1 MPLRPL
7 VDTPFPASVSFPPA
21 ERPVPSDR
29 DPALLAVGP
38 GRPPVLT
45 ARSLVLPAELDG
57 YDVQIAK
64 VQPPALRE
72 ETLERP
78 RLLDWLKTKI
88 HGRVVLLLADAGYGK
103 TTLLADF
110 SRRTRLRTLWYRL
123 DETDRDWTSFLRHLV
138 AAGREHDPEFAPATA
153 ALLREIGV
161 TGPSRETVLETFL
174 RELPTITGQGAV
186 LIFDDVHLV
195 DDAPDV
201 RHIGRELLARAP
213 ERLTLVFASRR
224 MPAFQL
230 SRLRAVG
237 EVAELDT
244 DELRFD
250 AHETAQLFNET
261 YGRNLEADVLLD
273 LAQRTEGWIASLQL
287 VHAALRDRSPAEI
300 RRFVRTLNGADHD
313 MYDYLAEEVVGD
325 LSEELQRFLMDTS
338 ILQVVTPELAEV
350 VTGHAAADVSRLTA
364 AAERLTLLSR
374 LTGGPRTH
382 QRYHPLVREFLEA
395 RFRSIDGEAAVAEL
409 HRRTALAVAGSD
421 WRTAAHHYR
430 EAGDT
435 ADMLATISAAIPT
448 IMGNAQYALA
458 ETFIGPIAA
467 EDRPP
472 GFDLIL
478 SRVEMQQGDYAAAI
492 AASQA
497 VLDSTSDP
505 IQRDYALLNLVTLHL
520 NQGNGDEAI
529 RLAQELLTTS
539 SDHGLRAIAVASEAV
554 VRSSDDGPIEP
565 TSRMLRR
572 LARQQRETSV
582 HHYGVSMYNVALFD
596 VVLDRLEEA
605 LADSVSAA
613 EAFASTSAGL
623 EHGAANAIRAAVL
636 LALGRGAEA
645 ESLIGELFESPS
657 GFVEVDAYVEIG
669 AAVDS
674 YGDGSW
680 SRRLLERVGGGHALT
695 VGEQRGLSNLAARWH
710 LRRGDFDEARRSLAA
725 MPPGLGVEIGQA
737 AERLAT
743 AAYIE
748 VAAGSQAGLELA
760 TRAIAHADRQGAVS
774 WRRVASLLASTFDDS
789 EGFSDRVIAIGRSA
803 PWHLS
808 FLADVFVPRLHLLS
822 DTGLGVVERA
832 ALLHPQRWRRE
843 LRGFLDRG
851 PQTNALAAARLLEEV
866 GERQDVARL
875 RSLAKRGKRN
885 AQTADLGRTLARRVA
900 DRIWVEDQGKTIIVA
915 GDRSIPGTSVRR
927 KALALLCFLISRG
940 FTATKDQVLDAL
952 WPDLAPDMGMNSLNQ
967 TVYFL
972 RRILE
977 EEYSEDLSPG
987 YLWHDSDLVWLDS
1000 ELIRTRSTEVRSL
1013 LRQFTSRP
1021 TPDEVETLVH
1031 LYHGRFAME
1040 FEYEEWAA
1048 SYRDT
1053 LHAAYLEVVERA
1065 VIDDLGAG
1073 AYDRGISVARR
1084 ALEVEPSA
1092 EQIEVGLLRLYKATG
1107 AHAAAAEQYA
1117 HYSAVLR
1124 GELGLEPPALESL

>member
-505 IQRDYALLNLVTLHL
+505 IQRDYALLNLLTL
-520 NQGNGDEAI
+520 NINVGNGEPIAGLVTALAQSTDPGLREIAAASEGLVHAAVDGPLEPVAKLLRQMAARQREDKTHFFGVTQLNLAALLLAEDDARAALEAI
-529 RLAQELLTTS
+529 NAAVEVFELGSAPIELHS
-539 SDHGLRAIAVASEAV
+539 SLV
-554 VRSSDDGPIEP
+554 VRAAALALAGEP
-565 TSRMLRR
+565 TQAAQTINEQLRGIDASLPQEVVIEAADLFDSYLDPQR
-572 LARQQRETSV
+572 ASALIQGLSDASALTLEEQRLQALALAKWNARRNRHVEARSAMGDYPSGHQTAPGAQAARLVALAYSAVKANAAEAGSLARQ
-582 HHYGVSMYNVALFD
+582 
-596 VVLDRLEEA
+596 
-605 LADSVSAA
+605 
-613 EAFASTSAGL
+613 
-623 EHGAANAIRAAVL
+623 
-636 LALGRGAEA
+636 
-645 ESLIGELFESPS
+645 
-657 GFVEVDAYVEIG
+657 
-669 AAVDS
+669 
-674 YGDGSW
+674 
-680 SRRLLERVGGGHALT
+680 
-695 VGEQRGLSNLAARWH
+695 
-710 LRRGDFDEARRSLAA
+710 
-725 MPPGLGVEIGQA
+725 
-737 AERLAT
+737 AERH
-743 AAYIE
+743 
-748 VAAGSQAGLELA
+748 SQ
-760 TRAIAHADRQGAVS
+760 RQGA
-774 WRRVASLLASTFDDS
+774 T
-789 EGFSDRVIAIGRSA
+789 
-803 PWHLS
+803 
-808 FLADVFVPRLHLLS
+808 
-822 DTGLGVVERA
+822 
-832 ALLHPQRWRRE
+832 RWRRAAAI
-843 LRGFLDRG
+843 LRASQEDSASWSETLWAIGDSSPHSLAYTADVVAARLDDIHDEACAAVRKSAG
-851 PQTNALAAARLLEEV
+851 MFPERWRFAARQAVADLGGERQLAAARLLDEI
-866 GERQDVARL
+866 GERSDV
-875 RSLAKRGKRN
+875 RSLRDIARRSKRKAEAAN
-885 AQTADLGRTLARRVA
+885 LGRSLARRVA
-900 DRIWVEDQGKTIIVA
+900 DRVVVEDHGRVQIRVGRRVVA
-915 GDRSIPGTSVRR
+915 GTEIRR
-927 KALALLCFLISRG
+927 KVLAMLCFM
-940 FTATKDQVLDAL
+940 V
-952 WPDLAPDMGMNSLNQ
+952 
-967 TVYFL
+967 
-972 RRILE
+972 
-977 EEYSEDLSPG
+977 
-987 YLWHDSDLVWLDS
+987 
-1000 ELIRTRSTEVRSL
+1000 
-1013 LRQFTSRP
+1013 SRP
-1021 TPDEVETLVH
+1021 GLSCP
-1031 LYHGRFAME
+1031 
-1040 FEYEEWAA
+1040 
-1048 SYRDT
+1048 
-1053 LHAAYLEVVERA
+1053 
-1065 VIDDLGAG
+1065 
-1073 AYDRGISVARR
+1073 VAR
-1084 ALEVEPSA
+1084 
-1092 EQIEVGLLRLYKATG
+1092 LRPG
-1107 AHAAAAEQYA
+1107 HC
-1117 HYSAVLR
+1117 
-1124 GELGLEPPALESL
+1124 G